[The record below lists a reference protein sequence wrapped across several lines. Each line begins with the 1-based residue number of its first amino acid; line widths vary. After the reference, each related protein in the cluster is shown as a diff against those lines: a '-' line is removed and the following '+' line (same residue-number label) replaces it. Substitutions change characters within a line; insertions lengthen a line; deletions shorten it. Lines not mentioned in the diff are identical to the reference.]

1 MKLIK
6 IILLAALVVT
16 FSLYGVTWAGENLTG
31 RKEAPVISCPDT
43 VLEISVADNESALL
57 SGLTA
62 KDAQDGDLTSRIL
75 VQGLSHL
82 LTNDTAKASYV
93 VFDSHGNMASAS
105 RTIRYTDYTKPTFY
119 LDEPL
124 SYAENA
130 SIELLDRVRAVDVI
144 DGDITE
150 SIRIS
155 TLTGTAEPE
164 VSTVS
169 LQVTNSMGDTS
180 RVTLPVVIFSGRMA
194 RPNVKL
200 SQYLVYLEKDSTF
213 NPRDYLVSV
222 RAPSG
227 FGDLANVQ
235 ITDTV
240 DTSTPGTYMVYYR
253 YPYSITSG
261 LSVLA
266 VVVE

>member
-6 IILLAALVVT
+6 ILLLAALLVT
-16 FSLYGVTWAGENLTG
+16 GSLYGVTWVGEHLTG
-31 RKEAPVISCPDT
+31 RLDAPELNCPDT
-43 VLEISVADNESALL
+43 VLEISVHDEESALL
-57 SGLTA
+57 AGLTA
-62 KDAQDGDLTSRIL
+62 KDAQDGDLTDRIL

-82 LTNDTAKASYV
+82 LTNNTAKASYV

-105 RTIRYTDYTKPTFY
+105 RTIRYTDYTKPAFY

-124 SYAENA
+124 SYSEND
-130 SIELLDRVRAVDVI
+130 SIELLDRIRAMDVI
-144 DGDITE
+144 DGNITG
-150 SIRIS
+150 SIRVS
-155 TLTGTAEPE
+155 TLNGTAEPE

-180 RVTLPVVIFSGRMA
+180 RVTLPVVIFTGRMA
-194 RPNVKL
+194 RPVVKL
-200 SQYLVYLEKDSTF
+200 SEYLIYLEKDSDF

-227 FGDLANVQ
+227 FGDLADVQ

-240 DTSTPGTYMVYYR
+240 DTSTSGTYMVYYR